1 MKPPKKTRES
11 SDTDMNIIAISRG
24 TRYSPN
30 HISNDAAIFNRVVEC
45 LLQAGHEVCACDEE
59 AFLQSYSGVSPV
71 LVVTMARDTRTLE
84 RLMEWE
90 SQGIVIVNSPR
101 GVLNCVRQPMT
112 ELLLKHGIPHPQSWI
127 LPTDA
132 PLPEEIIF
140 PCWIKRGDSHALV
153 KEDVCY
159 ASTRDEAMHVVAEMK
174 NRDIPSVI
182 VNKHLE
188 GDLVKFYGVQG
199 DTFFHWFYPSSL
211 SHSKFGLE
219 TINGEAKQIP
229 FSPHQL
235 KQCADEAARVL
246 QVPVYGGDA
255 VVSPDGSICI
265 IDFNDWPS
273 FAPCRDEAAKA
284 IARYCATL

>member
-1 MKPPKKTRES
+1 
-11 SDTDMNIIAISRG
+11 MNIIAISRG
-24 TRYSPN
+24 ARYSPN
-30 HISNDAAIFNRVVEC
+30 HIGNDAAIFNKVVEC

-59 AFLQSYSGVSPV
+59 TFLEYGMDRHHS
-71 LVVTMARDTRTLE
+71 LVVTMARDLRTLE

-90 SQGIVIVNSPR
+90 SQGVTIVNSPR
-101 GVLNCVRQPMT
+101 GVFNCVRQPMT
-112 ELLLKHGIPHPQSWI
+112 ERLVMHGVPHPQSWVFSTEA
-127 LPTDA
+127 L
-132 PLPEEIIF
+132 LHEEITY
-140 PCWIKRGDSHALV
+140 PCWLKRGDSHALV

-159 ASTRDEAMHVVAEMK
+159 ASTRDEALRVVADMK
-174 NRDIPSVI
+174 SRGIPSVV
-182 VNKHLE
+182 VNEHLE

-199 DTFFHWFYPSSL
+199 DTFFHWFYPSSV

-219 TINGEAKQIP
+219 IINGEAKQIP

-246 QVPVYGGDA
+246 HVPVYGGDA
-255 VVSPDGSICI
+255 VVSLDGSIRI

-284 IARYCATL
+284 IVRYCTSL

>member
-1 MKPPKKTRES
+1 
-11 SDTDMNIIAISRG
+11 MNIIAISRG
-24 TRYSPN
+24 ARYSPN
-30 HISNDAAIFNRVVEC
+30 HIGNDAAIFNKVVEC

-59 AFLQSYSGVSPV
+59 TFLEYGMDRHHS
-71 LVVTMARDTRTLE
+71 LVVTMARDLRTLE

-90 SQGIVIVNSPR
+90 SQGVTIVNSPR
-101 GVLNCVRQPMT
+101 GVFNCVRQPMT
-112 ELLLKHGIPHPQSWI
+112 ERLVMHGVPHPQSWVFSTEA
-127 LPTDA
+127 L
-132 PLPEEIIF
+132 LPEEVTY
-140 PCWIKRGDSHALV
+140 PCWLKRGDSHALV

-159 ASTRDEAMHVVAEMK
+159 ASTRDEALRVVADMK
-174 NRDIPSVI
+174 SRGIPSVV
-182 VNKHLE
+182 VNEHLE

-199 DTFFHWFYPSSL
+199 DTFFHWFYPSSV

-219 TINGEAKQIP
+219 IINGEAKQIP

-246 QVPVYGGDA
+246 HVPVYGGDA
-255 VVSPDGSICI
+255 VVSLDGSIRI

-284 IARYCATL
+284 IVRYCTSL

>member
-1 MKPPKKTRES
+1 
-11 SDTDMNIIAISRG
+11 MNIIAISRG
-24 TRYSPN
+24 ARYSPN

-59 AFLQSYSGVSPV
+59 AFLQSHSGVSPM
-71 LVVTMARDTRTLE
+71 LVVTMARDARTLE

-90 SQGIVIVNSPR
+90 SQGIAIVNSPR

-112 ELLLKHGIPHPQSWI
+112 ELLMKYDIPHPQSWI
-127 LPTDA
+127 LSTDA
-132 PLPEEIIF
+132 PLPEEITF
-140 PCWIKRGDSHALV
+140 PCWLKRSDSHALV

-159 ASTRDEAMHVVAEMK
+159 ASTRDEAVRVVVDMK
-174 NRDIPSVI
+174 RRGIPSVV

-188 GDLVKFYGVQG
+188 GDLVKFYGIQG
-199 DTFFHWFYPSSL
+199 DTFFHWFYPSSV

-219 TINGEAKQIP
+219 AINGEAKQIP

-255 VVSPDGSICI
+255 VVSPDGSIRI